1 MSQNPA
7 GYRCCALGV
16 DFSGNPPPVLGH
28 PQHPRLVLCQD
39 QPLAASSEVLVWIS
53 LAPAG
58 TRRPNQHYLI
68 YKQEAAGPFF
78 AYGANF
84 KIHSPTPGWEAA
96 QVGQCP
102 AKCSEG
108 VIKQRVLSGWLLPL
122 LKTISVLL
130 CWFGEPLWVRIP
142 GVGTL
147 AFWGRWAG
155 RFEGGVRGV
164 VPVLVLSCGDLQQG
178 TAVLGTIHCCP
189 Q

>member
-1 MSQNPA
+1 M
-7 GYRCCALGV
+7 
-16 DFSGNPPPVLGH
+16 LGH
-28 PQHPRLVLCQD
+28 PQHPWLVLCQD
-39 QPLAASSEVLVWIS
+39 QPLAASAEVLVWSS

-58 TRRPNQHYLI
+58 RRRPNQHYLI

-102 AKCSEG
+102 AKCSQG
-108 VIKQRVLSGWLLPL
+108 VIKQRVLSGWLFPL

-155 RFEGGVRGV
+155 RFEGGGVRGA

-178 TAVLGTIHCCP
+178 TAVLGTIRCCP

>member
-1 MSQNPA
+1 MLCP
-7 GYRCCALGV
+7 GCGFLRK
-16 DFSGNPPPVLGH
+16 PPWCWAIHSTPGSSSARISPL
-28 PQHPRLVLCQD
+28 QHLPRLH
-39 QPLAASSEVLVWIS
+39 VWIS

-78 AYGANF
+78 AHGANF

-108 VIKQRVLSGWLLPL
+108 VIKQRVLSGWLFPL

-155 RFEGGVRGV
+155 RFEGGGQRGCAC
-164 VPVLVLSCGDLQQG
+164 PG
-178 TAVLGTIHCCP
+178 AVLW
-189 Q
+189 